1 MKGRICYARFWDEPG
16 IEKLFTFIEVK
27 SSFLKPVTSRPC
39 GVAFLI
45 RESVAGALVCRP
57 DNTVQSKPVTVLFSK
72 LFLTPGGLQ
81 SLQLSSLRA
90 VVHAVRRFFLYHWF
104 HSVWP
109 VSIFWLNS
117 PGPTASRPPSF
128 SMPYIFYMAV
138 VPTCR
143 CRRGEYA
150 CGPTVLRRYRDI
162 NQSHKAHR

>member
-72 LFLTPGGLQ
+72 YFGTPHMPADFFFTIGFIVCGRFRFFG
-81 SLQLSSLRA
+81 SIAR
-90 VVHAVRRFFLYHWF
+90 VRRRAGHRLFQCLTFFTWRLCP
-104 HSVWP
+104 P
-109 VSIFWLNS
+109 V
-117 PGPTASRPPSF
+117 GVAAASTLVGQPF
-128 SMPYIFYMAV
+128 
-138 VPTCR
+138 
-143 CRRGEYA
+143 
-150 CGPTVLRRYRDI
+150 
-162 NQSHKAHR
+162 